1 MKPLKLTVSAFG
13 PFSDRQEI
21 DFTKLGESPL
31 FLINGA
37 TGSGKTSLLDA
48 ICFALYGQTTGDERE
63 AAQMRCDSADE
74 SLLTEVTFEFS
85 LSNTVYRIR
94 RIPDQMRLK
103 NNGKGETKQN
113 PEAQLYTI
121 DENQK
126 ETLTVAKKV
135 TEATS
140 EIRRITGLSVD
151 QFRQV
156 MVLPQG
162 KFREL
167 LMADS
172 RSREEIFSQLFQTP
186 VSYTHLTLPTIYSV

>member
-1 MKPLKLTVSAFG
+1 
-13 PFSDRQEI
+13 
-21 DFTKLGESPL
+21 
-31 FLINGA
+31 
-37 TGSGKTSLLDA
+37 
-48 ICFALYGQTTGDERE
+48 
-63 AAQMRCDSADE
+63 MRCDSADE
-74 SLLTEVTFEFS
+74 GLLTEVTFEFS

-103 NNGKGETKQN
+103 NNGKGETKQS

-121 DENQK
+121 DDNQK
-126 ETLTVAKKV
+126 ETLVVAKKV
-135 TEATS
+135 TEATN

-172 RSREEIFSQLFQTP
+172 RSREEIFSQLFQTHHYRQIENKLKEKASSIKALVAEQ
-186 VSYTHLTLPTIYSV
+186 VSIREEILSAVELANDIELDAEIKTLSLSLDKANKRKDCLLYTSPSPRD